1 MSIVSVYE
9 TREMSRADSIRY
21 IFSHEGEVRNSLSF
35 LEETMNGEE
44 MASFFLARLENLSRV
59 EKRAIFLYFVYR
71 FNLRELVEV
80 LGISENRI
88 CDIIL
93 EIAEIFR
100 IRLQNVG

>member
-9 TREMSRADSIRY
+9 TREMSRTDSIRY
-21 IFSHEGEVRNSLSF
+21 IFSHEGEVRDSLSF
-35 LEETMNGEE
+35 LEETMNSEE
-44 MASFFLARLENLSRV
+44 IASFFLERLKNLSRV

-80 LGISENRI
+80 LGISENRM
-88 CDIIL
+88 CDIVQQ
-93 EIAEIFR
+93 IADVFR